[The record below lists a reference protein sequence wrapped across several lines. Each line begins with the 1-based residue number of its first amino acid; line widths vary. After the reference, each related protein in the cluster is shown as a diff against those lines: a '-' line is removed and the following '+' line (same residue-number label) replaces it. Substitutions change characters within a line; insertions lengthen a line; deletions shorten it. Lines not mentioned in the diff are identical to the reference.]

1 LVNLNFESRDA
12 LDQTVGERCI
22 ALAEQSETIR
32 NSARPLAA
40 APDPTE
46 AINRRWRYGL
56 SLQPVRKIHTSATRQ
71 ATMNSAV
78 KARLAA
84 TLTSPRP

>member
-32 NSARPLAA
+32 NSALFHGR
-40 APDPTE
+40 
-46 AINRRWRYGL
+46 
-56 SLQPVRKIHTSATRQ
+56 
-71 ATMNSAV
+71 
-78 KARLAA
+78 
-84 TLTSPRP
+84 PRPTRPKQSTGDGVTA

>member
-1 LVNLNFESRDA
+1 MVNLNFESRDA

-32 NSARPLAA
+32 NSALFHWRPR
-40 APDPTE
+40 PT
-46 AINRRWRYGL
+46 RPKQSTGDYGL

-78 KARLAA
+78 KARLSA